1 MLPIMPPR
9 VPKTPSNSQLS
20 ISWVSWHIGI
30 KHLRQ
35 GDFFLEKLKV

>member
-1 MLPIMPPR
+1 MSRI
-9 VPKTPSNSQLS
+9 SYSQLS
-20 ISWVSWHIGI
+20 MSRLVAGTLGI